1 MAATLFRA
9 PIVPL
14 PTPVST
20 AFVHQGSVPRIGRRF
35 ENGTLTTTSRGPNCS
50 NFSGFQTCSSAGDYG
65 SCLASSTEAAVCN
78 CGSGIQ
84 YLDCVS
90 EALASSTCLRGVG
103 IDGNVARQHE
113 KHHQR
118 PRQLTLTRRRLGRL
132 RTIMVPVVVP
142 DAPSKRH
149 DSAAAAVGRPR
160 HIP

>member
-20 AFVHQGSVPRIGRRF
+20 AFIPQGPVPRFSRRF

-50 NFSGFQTCSSAGDYG
+50 NFSGFRTCSSTGDYG
-65 SCLASSTEAAVCN
+65 SCLASTEAAVCN
-78 CGSGIQ
+78 CDSGIQ

-103 IDGNVARQHE
+103 IDGNVAVSMRN
-113 KHHQR
+113 
-118 PRQLTLTRRRLGRL
+118 TTS
-132 RTIMVPVVVP
+132 
-142 DAPSKRH
+142 AH
-149 DSAAAAVGRPR
+149 DN
-160 HIP
+160 